1 MGISGRQIQEGS
13 SSMSIT
19 CVNHDS
25 LKDEASFSKNFEK
38 GRMVWES
45 ESRLLRGKTSEE
57 WRLFLEIKRSDLW
70 PHVAKVDD
78 GVRHCK

>member
-1 MGISGRQIQEGS
+1 MVRESG
-13 SSMSIT
+13 
-19 CVNHDS
+19 
-25 LKDEASFSKNFEK
+25 
-38 GRMVWES
+38 
-45 ESRLLRGKTSEE
+45 SRLLRGKTSEG